1 MIGCRTRHYGQFRE
15 WKGEEGTPLTPA
27 TEKRGGG
34 GGKRRW
40 RWWHGGGSKK
50 DFPCMPGR
58 GEEQFVNVHNQAKK
72 NERLKQ
78 KLSVINCLH

>member
-15 WKGEEGTPLTPA
+15 WKGEEGTPLIPA

-34 GGKRRW
+34 GGKGMAVVAWRRL
-40 RWWHGGGSKK
+40 KK
-50 DFPCMPGR
+50 RDFPCMPGR